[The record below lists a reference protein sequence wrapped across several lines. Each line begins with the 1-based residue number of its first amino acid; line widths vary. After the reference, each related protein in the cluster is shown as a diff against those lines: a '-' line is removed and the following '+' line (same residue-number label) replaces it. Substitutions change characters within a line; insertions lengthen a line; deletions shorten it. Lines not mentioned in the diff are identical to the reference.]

1 MEVFLQH
8 VIFKQVPYH
17 AYIYLYIISIVYT
30 CICTVCLSNLGEKIA
45 ELLQKSGGDFSAVE
59 LHIKRTHE
67 KETSNTL
74 EGEYVTEIDL
84 IAKGWEPDM
93 IEFSKNYAISK
104 GNLRKSEIHGRDE
117 WKLPLKESFKF
128 KAKNREIVE
137 AEAAAEIE
145 DWFCLIF
152 IHVDQTKMPSSLE
165 PPAEPG
171 Y

>member
-1 MEVFLQH
+1 M
-8 VIFKQVPYH
+8 
-17 AYIYLYIISIVYT
+17 
-30 CICTVCLSNLGEKIA
+30 CLSNLGEKIA
-45 ELLQKSGGDFSAVE
+45 ELLQKSGGDISAVE

-137 AEAAAEIE
+137 AEATAEIE